1 MGNLYSQFTY
11 DDDLELKDSGAL
23 TASEDGDIV
32 DIGSGLV
39 DGFLVIDVTNIK
51 TNANNE
57 KYTISLEASN
67 VAAMDSGSVCLAT
80 KVFGLL
86 TVPMDA
92 DLEDT
97 GRFVIPFR
105 NEENGET
112 YRYVRLHNLIAG
124 TNPTITYRAFIAK
137 R

>member
-11 DDDLELKDSGAL
+11 DDNLELKDSGAL
-23 TASEDGDIV
+23 TATADGDIV
-32 DIGSGLV
+32 DVGSGLV

-51 TNANNE
+51 TTEGDE

-86 TVPMDA
+86 TDPMDA

-105 NEENGET
+105 NEENGGT

-124 TNPTITYRAFIAK
+124 TSPTITYRAFIAK